1 MSRDTFR
8 QTKEHSVQLIETLG
22 PFWIVGIALN
32 LVLTG
37 LALWWV
43 IRAMRPRDKQ
53 EPRQPSHDVDAAK

>member
-1 MSRDTFR
+1 M
-8 QTKEHSVQLIETLG
+8 QLIETLG

-43 IRAMRPRDKQ
+43 IRAMRPRDKGD
-53 EPRQPSHDVDAAK
+53 ERQTNHDADPTR